1 MKLILLL
8 FFLTERILFS
18 DCLIEVDWP
27 TLHREVTLRYFSSD
41 KYYDSQ
47 NPSEIWND
55 MGANITCTVNDDLS
69 VSLILPDN
77 FNQDL
82 PFKVFTHGFSS
93 RVYEDDKTTFVEGNK
108 QDKY

>member
-1 MKLILLL
+1 
-8 FFLTERILFS
+8 
-18 DCLIEVDWP
+18 
-27 TLHREVTLRYFSSD
+27 
-41 KYYDSQ
+41 
-47 NPSEIWND
+47 

-93 RVYEDDKTTFVEGNK
+93 RVYEDDKTSFVEGDNETNT
-108 QDKY
+108 QIRQIVQYSTDVLYFTGHSCPS